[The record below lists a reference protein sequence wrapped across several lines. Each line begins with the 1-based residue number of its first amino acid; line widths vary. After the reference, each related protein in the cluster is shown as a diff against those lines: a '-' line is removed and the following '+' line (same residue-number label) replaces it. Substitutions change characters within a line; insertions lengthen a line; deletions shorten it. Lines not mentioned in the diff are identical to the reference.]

1 MTPSEHAEEEEEEE
15 SGEAK
20 QPGQTEQPVQQKQRE
35 AEEEPERI
43 ALHKEIS
50 PELEPDV
57 TAKSETPASGEII

>member
-15 SGEAK
+15 PGQSEH
-20 QPGQTEQPVQQKQRE
+20 PGQTIQAVQQKQRE
-35 AEEEPERI
+35 AEEEPEHI

-57 TAKSETPASGEII
+57 TTKSETPASGEII